1 MKIPRLHHVETL
13 IARLQDYPVVAIFG
27 PRQVGKSTLAR
38 DIADLHSQSHYFD
51 LERPRDLARLSDP
64 EGALE
69 SLHGLVILDEAQQ
82 LPELFPLL
90 RVLADRPGLPA
101 RFLILGSASPD
112 LRRQAGESL
121 AGRIHDYDLSGLNTS
136 EVGLEAMRMLWLR
149 GGLPDAY
156 TARDDRASTLWRED
170 FIRGYLERD
179 LSMMGFASAPT
190 SMRRFWTMLAHNHGQ
205 TLNLRRLADAL
216 GETQHKARR
225 YLDSLTSTFMVQ
237 QLQPW
242 FANTAKRQVKAPKL
256 YITDNGLLHTLL
268 GIETHE
274 DLLSQP
280 IAGASWESFAMS
292 EVIHRFEFSPRSC
305 YFWGAHSGAELD
317 LFYMTGTQR
326 LGFEFKLSTTPRTT
340 KSMHSAIETLELDR
354 LYIVTPGPESW
365 SMGPKL
371 ETLGLSGEVSLG
383 NRAPPHP
390 AESQRHLL

>member
-1 MKIPRLHHVETL
+1 MKILRLHHIETL
-13 IARLQDYPVVAIFG
+13 MARLQDYPVVAIFG

-38 DIADLHSQSHYFD
+38 DIADIYGQSHYFD

-69 SLHGLVILDEAQQ
+69 PLRGLVTLDEAQQ
-82 LPELFPLL
+82 QPELFPLL

-101 RFLILGSASPD
+101 RFLVLGSASPD

-121 AGRIHDYDLSGLNTS
+121 AGRIHYHDLGGLNTS
-136 EVGLEAMRMLWLR
+136 EVGLEAMQTLWLR
-149 GGLPDAY
+149 GGFPDAY
-156 TARDDRASTLWRED
+156 AARDDRASVLWRED

-179 LSMMGFASAPT
+179 LSMLGFTAPPT
-190 SMRRFWTMLAHNHGQ
+190 SMRRFWTMLAHSHGQ
-205 TLNLRRLADAL
+205 TLNLKRLADAL
-216 GETQHKARR
+216 GETPHKVRR
-225 YLDSLTSTFMVQ
+225 YLDSLTSTFMVR

-256 YITDNGLLHTLL
+256 YIADTGLLHTLL

-274 DLLSQP
+274 DLLSHP
-280 IAGASWESFAMS
+280 IAGASWESFAMG
-292 EVIHRFEFSPRSC
+292 EIVHRFGFSPRSC

-317 LFYMTGTQR
+317 LFYMAGAQR

-354 LYIVTPGPESW
+354 LYIVTPGSESW
-365 SMGPKL
+365 SMGQKL
-371 ETLGLSGEVSLG
+371 ETLGLGSEITIG
-383 NRAPPHP
+383 
-390 AESQRHLL
+390 